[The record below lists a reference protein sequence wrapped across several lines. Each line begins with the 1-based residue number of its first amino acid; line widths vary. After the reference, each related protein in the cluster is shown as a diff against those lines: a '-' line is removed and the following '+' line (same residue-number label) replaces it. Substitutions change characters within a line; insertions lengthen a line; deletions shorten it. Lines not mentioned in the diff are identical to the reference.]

1 MTRGEDKK
9 THAELTEVDEAEL
22 PEGDVLVDVKYSTL
36 NYKDGLAITGKGP
49 VVRSFPMIP
58 GVDFAGVVAESDHS
72 EFKAGDAV
80 ISTGW
85 GLGEERWGG
94 YAERARVQG
103 DWLVPLPKGMTLA
116 QAMTI
121 GTAGFTAMLCVMRL
135 NALGL
140 KPDSGPVVVT
150 GASGGV
156 GSVAVSL
163 LAGRGYQVSAMT
175 GRVEEEGYLKDLGAS
190 EVIDRT
196 GYSEPGKP
204 LQKGIWAGAVDT
216 VGGQILANILA
227 STQQDG
233 IVAACG
239 LAASMDLPTTVAPFI
254 LRNVTLAGV
263 ESVYTPRALRLQA
276 WENLAR
282 ELDAEALERISHT
295 VGLTQVIPAASD
307 ILAGKVRGRM
317 IVDIAA

>member
-1 MTRGEDKK
+1 MTRDEDKK
-9 THAELTEVDEAEL
+9 THAEITEVDETDL
-22 PEGDVLVDVKYSTL
+22 PEGDVLVDVTYSTL

-58 GVDFAGVVAESDHS
+58 GVDFAGVVAESSHGD
-72 EFKAGDAV
+72 FKPGDEV
-80 ISTGW
+80 ILTGW

-116 QAMTI
+116 QAMAV

-135 NALGL
+135 EELGL
-140 KPDSGPVVVT
+140 KPENGPVLVT

-156 GSVAVSL
+156 GSVAVRL
-163 LAGRGYQVSAMT
+163 LAGRGFQVSAMT
-175 GRVEEEGYLKDLGAS
+175 GRVSESSYLNALGAS
-190 EVIDRT
+190 EVIDRAPY
-196 GYSEPGKP
+196 GEPGKP
-204 LQKGIWAGAVDT
+204 LQKGVWAGAVDT
-216 VGGQILANILA
+216 VGGQILANVLA
-227 STQQDG
+227 SARQDG
-233 IVAACG
+233 LVAACG

-254 LRNVTLAGV
+254 LRNITLAGV
-263 ESVYTPRALRLQA
+263 ESVYTPRHLRLKA

-295 VGLTQVIPAASD
+295 VGLSEVIPAAEK
-307 ILAGKVRGRM
+307 ILAGKVRGRL

>member
-9 THAELTEVDEAEL
+9 THAELTEVDEADL

-36 NYKDGLAITGKGP
+36 NYKDGLAITGMGP
-49 VVRSFPMIP
+49 VVRSFPMVP
-58 GVDFAGVVAESDHS
+58 GVDFAGVVAESHHED
-72 EFKAGDAV
+72 FKAGDEV
-80 ISTGW
+80 ILTGW

-103 DWLVPLPKGMTLA
+103 DWLVPLPQGMTLS
-116 QAMTI
+116 QSMTI

-135 NALGL
+135 EQLGL
-140 KPDSGPVVVT
+140 RPDSGPVLVT

-156 GSVAVSL
+156 GSVAVKL

-175 GRVEEEGYLKDLGAS
+175 GRVEEEAYLKALGAS
-190 EVIDRT
+190 EVINRAD
-196 GYSEPGKP
+196 YNEPGKP

-216 VGGQILANILA
+216 VGGQILANLLA
-227 STQQDG
+227 STRQDG
-233 IVAACG
+233 IVTACG

-263 ESVYTPRALRLQA
+263 ESVYAARKLRLEA
-276 WENLAR
+276 WKHLAR
-282 ELDAEALERISHT
+282 ELDAEALERISQT
-295 VGLTQVIPAASD
+295 VGLSEVIPAAHD
-307 ILAGKVRGRM
+307 IMAGKVRGRM
-317 IVDIAA
+317 IVDIAR

>member
-1 MTRGEDKK
+1 M
-9 THAELTEVDEAEL
+9 DETDL

-58 GVDFAGVVAESDHS
+58 GVDFAGVVADSSHEK
-72 EFKAGDAV
+72 FKPGDEV
-80 ISTGW
+80 ILTGW

-121 GTAGFTAMLCVMRL
+121 GTAGFTAMLCLMRL
-135 NALGL
+135 EELNLR
-140 KPDSGPVVVT
+140 PENGPVLVT

-156 GSVAVSL
+156 GSVAVRL
-163 LAGRGYQVSAMT
+163 LAGRGYKVSAMT
-175 GRVEEEGYLKDLGAS
+175 GRVAESPYLTNLGAS
-190 EVIDRT
+190 EVIDRAP
-196 GYSEPGKP
+196 YSEPGKP
-204 LQKGIWAGAVDT
+204 LQKGVWAGAIDT
-216 VGGQILANILA
+216 VGGQVLANLLA
-227 STQQDG
+227 STQQNG
-233 IVAACG
+233 LVAACG

-263 ESVYTPRALRLQA
+263 ESVYAAPHLRLKA
-276 WENLAR
+276 WENLAS
-282 ELDAEALERISHT
+282 ELDAEALERISQPI
-295 VGLTQVIPAASD
+295 GLSEVIPVASD
-307 ILAGKVRGRM
+307 ILAGKVRGR
-317 IVDIAA
+317 ILVDIAR